1 VSANCY
7 IGFLQWSGNDLTVD
21 VIKND
26 PINITM
32 NMDRVL
38 EATCEP
44 TETLTPTITP
54 TPVTYRLRT
63 AINTEGTGYVYPSG
77 INYYAVGTEVMVSA
91 NCYRGFIQW
100 SGDGLTVEV
109 INENPIIIVI
119 DQERMLEAT
128 CNPIDN
134 P

>member
-1 VSANCY
+1 
-7 IGFLQWSGNDLTVD
+7 
-21 VIKND
+21 
-26 PINITM
+26 
-32 NMDRVL
+32 MDRIL

-44 TETLTPTITP
+44 TENPTPTITP
-54 TPVTYRLRT
+54 TPVTYRLQT
-63 AINTEGTGYVYPSG
+63 NINTEGTGYVYPSG

-100 SGDGLTVEV
+100 SGTGLTVDM
-109 INENPIIIVI
+109 IKENPIIVVI
-119 DQERMLEAT
+119 DKERILEAT